1 MLIRYILLTILIINV
16 NIETLIF
23 NFMEK
28 EVYISGIYKQQYQYK
43 SFSPS
48 LINKP
53 FEWCDRKINLL
64 LEEAMRYV
72 GELNAYSMLVPDVDF
87 FIKMHVAKEA
97 TTSSRIEGTRTKIDE
112 AILPEEEINP
122 EKRDDWIEVQN
133 YIRAMNF
140 AIGELEKLPISMRLI
155 KETHGVLL
163 SGVRGESKSPGEI
176 RRSQN
181 WIGGSSLQDAFFIPP
196 HPDEL
201 PALLTDF
208 EKFLHNKE
216 LDIPHLIKIA
226 IAHYQFETIH
236 PFLDGNGRTGRL
248 LITLQLVALGIL
260 KKPTLYLS
268 DFFERNKGSY
278 YDSLTMVRASND
290 LEQWIRFFLMGVIT
304 TAKSGKETFEAIIKL
319 RQQYEQRIV
328 SLGSRTNQGQKLLL
342 VLFSDP
348 IITVKHAAQELNMTF
363 PRVNRMIE
371 DFQKLNIL
379 KEITGYSRNRMF
391 ALYEYLDLFR

>member
-1 MLIRYILLTILIINV
+1 
-16 NIETLIF
+16 
-23 NFMEK
+23 
-28 EVYISGIYKQQYQYK
+28 
-43 SFSPS
+43 
-48 LINKP
+48 
-53 FEWCDRKINLL
+53 
-64 LEEAMRYV
+64 MRYV

-196 HPDEL
+196 YPDEL

-226 IAHYQFETIH
+226 IVHYQFETIH

-248 LITLQLVALGIL
+248 LIALQLVALGIL

-290 LEQWIRFFLMGVIT
+290 LEQWIKFFLMGVIT

-319 RQQYEQRIV
+319 RQQYEQRIL
-328 SLGSRTNQGQKLLL
+328 SLGSRTKQGQKLLL

>member
-1 MLIRYILLTILIINV
+1 
-16 NIETLIF
+16 
-23 NFMEK
+23 MEK